1 MSAYDDIINLPHPT
15 SANHPRMSMHNRA
28 AQFAPFAALTGYEDA
43 IDEEGRLTEDKIELD
58 EQRREALDEK
68 IRLLM
73 DHKELNPSVKITY
86 YVPDEKKEG
95 GAYKE
100 HVGTIKKIDTLKH
113 IICFDDGVELSV
125 ENLFDVESSIFNGI
139 FD

>member
-58 EQRREALDEK
+58 EQRREVLDEK

-73 DHKELNPSVKITY
+73 DHRDMKPDVKITY
-86 YVPDEKKEG
+86 YVPDKRKEG
-95 GAYKE
+95 GAYNE
-100 HVGTIKKIDTLKH
+100 YEGVIKKIDVTKH
-113 IICFDDGVELSV
+113 IVVFEDGFELLV
-125 ENLFDVESSIFNGI
+125 ENLFDIESSIFNGI